1 MKRAIVLIV
10 LLAVALSGCAAAAP
24 TASAPSAGRDSYGQG
39 APAAEA
45 PMAPE
50 YSAQDKNGVDS
61 GAYTGAGEVAP
72 RRLVIQNADIS
83 IVVVKPLDAMSQIA
97 AMATEFDGFVVN
109 SYSRTVTT
117 DRGNEVI
124 EANITI
130 RIDANRLNT
139 VMERIRALTP
149 NAEEDVLSENISGQD
164 VTKEYVDL
172 ESQLRNLKQT
182 EAQLQKVMDQATKT
196 EDILSV
202 YRELS
207 SIRGQIEMTTGQ
219 MKYYEE
225 ASALSSIS
233 VRIQAQE
240 AVAPIKLGGWQP
252 VGTARNAVQALLDT
266 LQFLGKAAIWIVIYI
281 LPVGLVIGVPIW
293 LIGRA
298 VRNGR
303 RKAKA
308 SKLAEAQADVKK

>member
-10 LLAVALSGCAAAAP
+10 LLAIALSGCAAAAP
-24 TASAPSAGRDSYGQG
+24 TAAPAMGRDSFSQG

-61 GAYTGAGEVAP
+61 GAYTGAGDVAP
-72 RRLVIQNADIS
+72 RRLVIQNADMS

-97 AMATEFDGFVVN
+97 AMATEFNGFVVS

-130 RIDANRLNT
+130 RVDSARLNT

-149 NAEEDVLSENISGQD
+149 NAEEDVLSENVSGQD

-182 EAQLQKVMDQATKT
+182 EAQLQKVMDGTTKT
-196 EDILSV
+196 EDVLAV

-266 LQFLGKAAIWIVIYI
+266 LQFLGRAAIWIVIYI
-281 LPVGLVIGVPIW
+281 LPVGLIIGVPIW

-303 RKAKA
+303 RKAKTT
-308 SKLAEAQADVKK
+308 KLAEAQADGKK